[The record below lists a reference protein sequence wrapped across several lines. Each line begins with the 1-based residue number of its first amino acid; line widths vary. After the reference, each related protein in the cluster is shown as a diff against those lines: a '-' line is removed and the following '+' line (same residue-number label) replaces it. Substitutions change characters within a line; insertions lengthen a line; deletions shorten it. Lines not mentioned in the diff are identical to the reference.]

1 MTTQKSNGVDH
12 GNQEKKSAQRTYPHK
27 TIYEDFL
34 RTQVSGHTH
43 ALTITLRNDSPT
55 ELLQNRRARLE
66 ETIRHLLY
74 RISRKCF
81 KNRHKR
87 YGLRIGSTVV
97 IENGSHQNRLHAHLT
112 LKCPDGMPGGQFEST
127 VLSAVTCCKSLG
139 QQCVMKPITDSNGW
153 AVYIA
158 KDGLEAFSPQC
169 TQHAKH

>member
-1 MTTQKSNGVDH
+1 MITQKSNGVDH
-12 GNQEKKSAQRTYPHK
+12 GTQEVTNAQRTSPYK

-34 RTQVSGHTH
+34 RTQVAGHTH

-66 ETIRHLLY
+66 ETIRHMLY
-74 RISRKCF
+74 RIGRKCF

-112 LKCPDGMPGGQFEST
+112 LKCPDGMLSEQFEST
-127 VLSAVTCCKSLG
+127 VVAAVTRCKSLG
-139 QQCVMKPITDSNGW
+139 QQCVIKRITDSDGW
-153 AVYIA
+153 ASYMA
-158 KDGLEAFSPQC
+158 KDGPEAFSPQC

>member
-12 GNQEKKSAQRTYPHK
+12 GNQEKTSAQRTSPYK

-34 RTQVSGHTH
+34 RMQVSGHTH

-74 RISRKCF
+74 RIGRKCF

-112 LKCPDGMPGGQFEST
+112 LKCPDGMLGGQFQST
-127 VLSAVTCCKSLG
+127 VLAAVTRCKSLG
-139 QQCVMKPITDSNGW
+139 QQCVIKPITDSNGW
-153 AVYIA
+153 AGYMA
-158 KDGLEAFSPQC
+158 KDGPEAFSPQC